1 MIIASPWTKGGFVN
15 SEVSDHTSVLQF
27 LEKFIMKKFN
37 KNVHVDNISDWRRA
51 ICGDLTSAF
60 NASSVKA
67 PQMDYLN
74 QKDYAKTINAA
85 KNKPVPN

>member
-51 ICGDLTSAF
+51 IAEILPLLS
-60 NASSVKA
+60 
-67 PQMDYLN
+67 ML
-74 QKDYAKTINAA
+74 
-85 KNKPVPN
+85 PV